1 MNYYVDI
8 HANLL
13 PGLPAVAGDALTSE
27 QSAERLAVFRESNIK
42 SAVAAPCYDPER
54 CSPDEFLRLRDEAV
68 AVLRGTEPPNIVP
81 GAVLHLDYC
90 LAHMRGLK
98 PFVLGDSG
106 YLLLDL
112 QPEPVT
118 PEFCESLTRLRI
130 VSGLCPIAVDT
141 DRFFD
146 VWSPEDWYALRQ
158 AGVLLQ
164 ISIDGLLLPE
174 KRKFSL
180 YLLANQYAH
189 FVATGGRSPAV
200 PLRFTE
206 AMRVL
211 QRSLPAELYRRVKNN
226 AGMLLSNAEPSVFLS
241 T

>member
-13 PGLPAVAGDALTSE
+13 PGLPAVAGDVLSSE
-27 QSAERLAVFRESNIK
+27 QAAERIAVFRESNIK
-42 SAVAAPCYDPER
+42 SAVAAPCYDPVR
-54 CSPDEFLRLRDEAV
+54 WSPEEFLRLRDSA
-68 AVLRGTEPPNIVP
+68 ADALRSSEPPNLVT

-90 LAHMRGLK
+90 LEHMRELK
-98 PFVLGDSG
+98 PFVIGDSG
-106 YLLLDL
+106 YILLDL
-112 QPEPVT
+112 PPVPVT
-118 PEFCESLTRLRI
+118 DEFCESLTRLRI

-141 DRFFD
+141 DRFYD
-146 VWSPEDWYALRQ
+146 IWSPEDWYTLRQ

-180 YLLANQYAH
+180 FLLANQYAH

-211 QRSLPAELYRRVKNN
+211 QRSLPAELYRRIKNN
-226 AGMLLSNAEPSVFLS
+226 AGMLLSDAEPSVFLS